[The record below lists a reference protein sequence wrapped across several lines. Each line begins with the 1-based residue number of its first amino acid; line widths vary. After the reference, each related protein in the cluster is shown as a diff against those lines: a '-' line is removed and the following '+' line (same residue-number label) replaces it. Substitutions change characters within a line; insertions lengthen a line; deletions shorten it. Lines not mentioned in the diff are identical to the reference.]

1 MMILYP
7 SRRRFLEQSGAV
19 LAGLLLTDG
28 FAGTSVYAIKPK
40 ISAHLWIYAS
50 NHPPNWDATP
60 DLERAFADL
69 QGTGVDGVELMA
81 VNLKH
86 DDAVER
92 IGKLSAT
99 YKLPITGT
107 SYSAD
112 MWNAAKQEEIITDVT
127 TVIQRLS
134 QLKGKNLGLSVG
146 NRAGGPAKHQKT
158 DAELDAQAGVLRKI
172 VAICKQYQVEPN
184 LHNHTYEVENGLH
197 DLKGTLARLP
207 DIRLGPDLNWMI
219 RAGVNPVDFINTYG
233 QQISYFHIR
242 DQYADGTW
250 TEYVGQGVTDFPAI
264 AAALKAKNFQG
275 NAAIELAFPANYK
288 PQKPLKEVWQLSR
301 ASVKKAFG
309 W

>member
-1 MMILYP
+1 MTMYS

-19 LAGLLLTDG
+19 LAGLWVTDG
-28 FAGTSVYAIKPK
+28 FAGTSVDVSKPK
-40 ISAHLWIYAS
+40 ISAHLWVYAS
-50 NHPPNWDATP
+50 KYPPNWDATP
-60 DLERAFADL
+60 DLERAFTDL

-81 VNLKH
+81 VNLRH
-86 DDAVER
+86 EDAVER
-92 IGKLSAT
+92 IGKLSAK
-99 YKLPITGT
+99 YKLPITGS

-112 MWNAAKQEEIITDVT
+112 MWNAAKQEEIIADVT

-146 NRAGGPAKHQKT
+146 NRTGGPAKHQKT
-158 DAELDAQAGVLRKI
+158 DAELDAQADVLKKI
-172 VAICKQYQVEPN
+172 VAICKQYRVEPN

-207 DIRLGPDLNWMI
+207 DIKLGPDLNWMI
-219 RAGVNPVDFINTYG
+219 RAGVNPVEFINTYG
-233 QQISYFHIR
+233 QQISYCHIR

-275 NAAIELAFPANYK
+275 NAAIELAFPANYVPK
-288 PQKPLKEVWQLSR
+288 KPLKEVWELSR
-301 ASVKKAFG
+301 ENVRKAFG